1 MPLNSLTIT
10 IIFIILSTLIAAFVR
25 GRKKDKCLVDF
36 RNDTVTLEQ
45 VNGKMVCGKLTVENT
60 GMELLYKEKQKDAA
74 GHDEASYLL
83 YKHEFGNIQAILRF
97 HDDLDQK
104 NRKDREKEL
113 KKIYHPGFFRRLN
126 RKTLNIFRT
135 IRDSVAEVIN
145 VLISQ
150 AKKVGPA
157 GGVLTSQDKH
167 VTQIKQELMGSVA
180 TSYEPLLEKYIGHKV
195 VLEIIKGDK
204 IVEYPGV
211 LKDYTADF
219 IAILDAN
226 YQIKDG
232 EPMRK
237 ADIVVPRKI
246 GIVRHVGE

>member
-1 MPLNSLTIT
+1 
-10 IIFIILSTLIAAFVR
+10 
-25 GRKKDKCLVDF
+25 
-36 RNDTVTLEQ
+36 
-45 VNGKMVCGKLTVENT
+45 
-60 GMELLYKEKQKDAA
+60 
-74 GHDEASYLL
+74 
-83 YKHEFGNIQAILRF
+83 
-97 HDDLDQK
+97 
-104 NRKDREKEL
+104 
-113 KKIYHPGFFRRLN
+113 
-126 RKTLNIFRT
+126 
-135 IRDSVAEVIN
+135 
-145 VLISQ
+145 
-150 AKKVGPA
+150 
-157 GGVLTSQDKH
+157 
-167 VTQIKQELMGSVA
+167 MGSVA